1 MNHGIKKWWWI
12 AGGVTALLLVVALAG
27 LFWALTH
34 RNRSVSLTTKPTL
47 VLRIDTRLTDKQKSD
62 ITAAM
67 SEYLSGNGK
76 ALVVDNNA
84 QAADFNISLDGGNR
98 NEQPVAWQ
106 QQAQPLKLASGEVL
120 TPTKQPYV
128 YFSYSDSALTK
139 TVNNYDIGQ
148 LSARLQDLFKTS
160 SQTWTL
166 NALGDIIIGR
176 TVYEQE
182 MRRNDYT
189 SSFAKVASNAKDA
202 DFTIANAEWTAAD
215 GLGYPLAGMTF
226 ISPTRSLD
234 GLTFAGID
242 AVSLA
247 NNHSMNGGVGPFES
261 MMNSLKARNIG
272 YYGAGHNFTE
282 AHSPYIA
289 TVNGTKVAL
298 LGYSAIPGD
307 VEAGP
312 SNTGIAFMKIPPW
325 YPTNES
331 YIAQMEADIRA
342 AKAQADVVIPVFHW
356 SEEYTHQQSEH
367 MRKVA
372 HRAIDAGATMVVG
385 SHPHWV
391 QGIEWY
397 NGHLITYSLG
407 NFVFDQEQM
416 LETKQGMFLTAT
428 FDGANLIGAKY
439 TPIQIEQYFQ
449 PHLLDGA
456 AAQKVLNDVYSHS
469 WWPMQ

>member
-1 MNHGIKKWWWI
+1 MKKWWWLAI
-12 AGGVTALLLVVALAG
+12 GVTIALLLVTLMLGIWYFAR
-27 LFWALTH
+27 H
-34 RNRSVSLTTKPTL
+34 RHRSVAMASKPEL
-47 VLRIDTRLTDKQKSD
+47 VIKIDTRIPTQQQVAIMQSIAQYVDQ
-62 ITAAM
+62 
-67 SEYLSGNGK
+67 NGK
-76 ALVVDNNA
+76 TARQDNNA
-84 QAADFNISLDGGNR
+84 ANADLVVSVDAD
-98 NEQPVAWQ
+98 QPNHQPIAWRQ
-106 QQAQPLKLASGEVL
+106 TAQPQQLGSGEVL
-120 TPTKQPYV
+120 TPTKQASLYL
-128 YFSYSDSALTK
+128 SYADSAASK
-139 TVNNYDIGQ
+139 TLNNFDIGQ
-148 LSARLQDLFKTS
+148 ISLRLQDLLKTN

-182 MRRNDYT
+182 SKRGDYT
-189 SSFAKVASNAKDA
+189 SSFSKVADSTKNADL
-202 DFTIANAEWTAAD
+202 TIADAEWTAAD
-215 GLGYPLAGMTF
+215 GIPYPLVGMSF
-226 ISPTRSLD
+226 ASPSRSLD
-234 GLTFAGID
+234 GLSFAGVD

-261 MMNSLKARNIG
+261 MMSSLKARNIG
-272 YYGAGHNFTE
+272 YYGAGSNSTE
-282 AHSPYIA
+282 AHSPYVT
-289 TVNGTKVAL
+289 TVKGTRVAL

-312 SNTGIAFMKIPPW
+312 TNTGIAFVKIPPW
-325 YPTNES
+325 YPTNEA
-331 YIAQMEADIRA
+331 YIAQMEADIKA
-342 AKAQADVVIPVFHW
+342 AKDQSDVVISVFHW
-356 SEEYTHQQSEH
+356 SEEYTHQQSDT
-367 MRKVA
+367 MRQVA

-428 FDGANLIGAKY
+428 FDGSSLVGAKY
-439 TPIQIEQYFQ
+439 TPIQIEQYYQ

-469 WWPMQ
+469 WWPVQ